1 MRFAGDSDSA
11 ISAASAVIL
20 RGARVAI
27 GPRQSAE
34 LDVEIAGRAIRK
46 LGPARGKD
54 ALDLSG
60 HILLPGLINAHD
72 HLEFNLFPRLGRG
85 PYPNATAWARDVYRP
100 DEPPVRDH
108 RRIPK
113 AVRLY
118 WGGLK
123 NLVSGVTTVCHHNPY
138 QPAVFNA
145 RFPVRVVRE
154 LGWAHSIQYSPDL
167 CARYR
172 RTAGFQPFVIHAA
185 EGTDASAR
193 EEIFTLDRLGVLG
206 SRTVLVHG
214 VGLDRSGWRLIKK
227 RAASLIACPASNLF
241 TLGRTLPQS
250 AFRMGVPIA
259 LGSDSAVTASGDL
272 LDELRL
278 ARRLWR
284 LSASHLYRMVTD
296 IPASILRLGDG
307 QGALQ
312 EGGVADLIAVRTG
325 AATPAE
331 ALLAVRAIELVV
343 ISGRVRLVSQ
353 RLASRLPR
361 EMVSGLQPLLIEGRG
376 RALVD
381 ADVHALYGQAA
392 PVLGRSLRLA
402 GRAVRFVTV

>member
-1 MRFAGDSDSA
+1 
-11 ISAASAVIL
+11 
-20 RGARVAI
+20 
-27 GPRQSAE
+27 
-34 LDVEIAGRAIRK
+34 
-46 LGPARGKD
+46 
-54 ALDLSG
+54 
-60 HILLPGLINAHD
+60 
-72 HLEFNLFPRLGRG
+72 
-85 PYPNATAWARDVYRP
+85 
-100 DEPPVRDH
+100 VRDH

-172 RTAGFQPFVIHAA
+172 RTAGVQPFVIHAA

-272 LDELRL
+272 LDELRV

-284 LSASHLYRMVTD
+284 LSASRLYRMVTD
-296 IPASILRLGDG
+296 VPASILRLGDG

-381 ADVHALYGQAA
+381 ADVQALYGQAA
-392 PVLGRSLRLA
+392 PVLGSSLRLA
-402 GRAVRFVTV
+402 RRAVRFVTV